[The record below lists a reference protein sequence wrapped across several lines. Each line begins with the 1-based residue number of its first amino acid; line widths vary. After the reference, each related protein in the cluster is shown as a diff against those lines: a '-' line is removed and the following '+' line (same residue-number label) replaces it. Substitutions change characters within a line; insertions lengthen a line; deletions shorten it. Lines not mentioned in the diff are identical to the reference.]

1 MKGLNDL
8 SRWLEEPSATDCA
21 VDEDIADLVDLFE
34 KRLHM
39 PSYMRRCVVD
49 VVNQG
54 KTTDQAFAICQG
66 TMQDVGY
73 MTPGPDQKQLKKGKT
88 RARHFS
94 AKKDQSAYDTEYDDI
109 LKTSRA
115 KTKLKHARQRAG
127 FKGLADQLDVS
138 LASTDALVEDAESD
152 QKEFIDDI
160 VGAITG
166 DRKVSDKVR
175 AQVREIVTKEVSK
188 KNSELEEALALG
200 VLTTSAVLSV
210 IAASLLALAAVSVI
224 AFVAATAQSANKAG
238 IAKATKAASADAAAI
253 SEKATKKAK
262 ETEKEG
268 EADAG
273 DEPEKE
279 AETDKG
285 KAGLPS
291 KKVDEPDI
299 HEFRG
304 KKGVWRTLKN
314 GDRMFFPSD
323 GSPPKGGA
331 QTVKHSKKKKTKAE
345 VDALEAAKKK
355 NAANVKKGVKG
366 VKMNYGIGMPKARI
380 TDAAKARA
388 KG

>member
-1 MKGLNDL
+1 MKGLDDL
-8 SRWLEEPSATDCA
+8 SRWLKEPSATDCA
-21 VDEDIADLVDLFE
+21 VDEDIADLVLFE

-54 KTTDQAFAICQG
+54 KTTDQAFSICQG
-66 TMQDVGY
+66 TMQDAGY

-138 LASTDALVEDAESD
+138 LVSTDALIEGAESD

-166 DRKVSDKVR
+166 DRKVSDRVR
-175 AQVREIVTKEVSK
+175 AQVREIVAKEVGK

-210 IAASLLALAAVSVI
+210 IAASLLALAAISVI
-224 AFVAATAQSANKAG
+224 AFVAATAHAANKAG

-253 SEKATKKAK
+253 SEKATKNAK

-268 EADAG
+268 EAG
-273 DEPEKE
+273 DGDKE
-279 AETDKG
+279 AKTDKG

-291 KKVDEPDI
+291 KKVGEPDI

-304 KKGVWRTLKN
+304 KKGVWRTADN
-314 GDRMFFPSD
+314 GDRIFFPSD

-331 QTVKHSKKKKTKAE
+331 QTVKKSKKGKK
-345 VDALEAAKKK
+345 
-355 NAANVKKGVKG
+355 
-366 VKMNYGIGMPKARI
+366 
-380 TDAAKARA
+380 
-388 KG
+388 